1 MAREELPIDPYD
13 VPSPVVAGMA
23 LLFAFSLSAL
33 LSLLPYLLGFP
44 VLAASLSITA
54 MALVTGG
61 QPWKLTASSMLRAGL
76 RQPGLGGL
84 AIAVTFTIGSLN
96 RSGSGHCRPGHTAD
110 A

>member
-84 AIAVTFTIGSLN
+84 AIAVTFTIGN
-96 RSGSGHCRPGHTAD
+96 EVRITAIRER
-110 A
+110 